1 MQHAASPVPAASPVY
16 GIFWPRR
23 PDARAALVGP
33 TALSWRF
40 PADRPGGFADRAFS
54 GCPPAWCDGI
64 VISERAIET
73 ESHQMNRVEVSA
85 PTAQATVRNPWR
97 VFALLVVVQFMVVLD
112 GSIVVVALPSIQADL
127 QLSPLGMTWVLDAY
141 LLIYGGFLLIGGRA
155 ADLIGRRRLVF
166 WGMGVFAVA
175 SLVCGLSVA
184 GWQLIIGRVCQGFG
198 AALAAPA
205 ALALVTDIFTEG
217 RQRNQALAIW
227 GGVAGIGGATGVL
240 LGGLLTTVAWQW
252 AFLINIP
259 IGAMVL
265 ILGARMLP
273 PGDARATGGIDVVG
287 AFTGTAGLCLLVFAV
302 VQGGSAGW
310 TAASTLYSFGLAALL
325 LVAFALRQLTAAAP
339 LVPRELFRQSNVMLG
354 NTVNALVGG
363 LLFGGFLISTLYL
376 QQVRGYG
383 PLAASLVIVL
393 MNLAIIIGTQT
404 TARALG
410 RRGPTAT
417 LLGGLGLQ
425 AAGLIWWAS
434 SLGVGNL
441 LLAMVLP
448 SMLWCAGLGM
458 TIVSAYVLC
467 TSGLTGPVA
476 GAGSGLVST
485 TFAIGGAVGVAVLT
499 TVAAHRTQAAPVS
512 GTAALASGYS
522 SALWAALL
530 MALVSGLLTLWLKL
544 IWTAERAP

>member
-1 MQHAASPVPAASPVY
+1 MRS
-16 GIFWPRR
+16 
-23 PDARAALVGP
+23 
-33 TALSWRF
+33 
-40 PADRPGGFADRAFS
+40 
-54 GCPPAWCDGI
+54 
-64 VISERAIET
+64 
-73 ESHQMNRVEVSA
+73 
-85 PTAQATVRNPWR
+85 PWR

-127 QLSPLGMTWVLDAY
+127 QLSPVGVTWVLDAY
-141 LLIYGGFLLIGGRA
+141 LLVYGGFLLIGGRA

-166 WGMGVFAVA
+166 WGMGMFAAA

-184 GWQLIIGRVCQGFG
+184 DWQLIIGRVCQGIG

-205 ALALVTDIFTEG
+205 ALALVTDTFPEG

-240 LGGLLTTVAWQW
+240 LGGLLTTAAWQW

-259 IGAMVL
+259 VGAMVL

-273 PGDARATGGIDVVG
+273 PGDAQATGGVDVFG
-287 AFTGTAGLCLLVFAV
+287 AFAGTAGLCVLVFAV
-302 VQGGSAGW
+302 VHGGNAGW
-310 TAASTLYSFGLAALL
+310 TAASTLYGLGVAALL
-325 LVAFALRQLTAAAP
+325 LAAFVLRQLTAAAP
-339 LVPRELFRQSNVMLG
+339 LVPKELFRQSNVVLG
-354 NTVNALVGG
+354 NTVNALLGG

-383 PLAASLVIVL
+383 PLPASLVIVL
-393 MNLAIIIGTQT
+393 MNLAMITGSQT

-410 RRGPTAT
+410 QLSPATT
-417 LLGGLGLQ
+417 LLSGLALQ

-434 SLGVGNL
+434 SLGVANL

-448 SMLWCAGLGM
+448 SMLWCAGLGT

-499 TVAAHRTQAAPVS
+499 TVAAHRTQTLPAS

-522 SALWAALL
+522 YALWAALL

-544 IWTAERAP
+544 IWTAESAP